1 MIAAEKGWDPAMM
14 AYNRPRVA
22 AVILNYNTGDDCRK
36 CLHYL
41 HSQEDADVWIVVVDN
56 GSTLP
61 GEAERLEALCQ
72 EYGAALILNR
82 ENGGFSAGNNL
93 GLRAAAAHGADWMLV
108 LNPDV
113 ELRDPHYIRSVMD
126 RLGNWPEAAVMTVPG
141 TPGSS
146 V

>member
-56 GSTLP
+56 GSIIECGTP
-61 GEAERLEALCQ
+61 Q
-72 EYGAALILNR
+72 ELM
-82 ENGGFSAGNNL
+82 EQGGL
-93 GLRAAAAHGADWMLV
+93 YRHM
-108 LNPDV
+108 V
-113 ELRDPHYIRSVMD
+113 ELQSETAEWRFRKA
-126 RLGNWPEAAVMTVPG
+126 L
-141 TPGSS
+141 
-146 V
+146 